1 MKKHDI
7 FLLGITVAFYITLI
21 FQVLGIVY
29 ISIMASA
36 LSSMVS
42 IVTLIALSLG
52 IVWFLTGSIA
62 LTIILYTSEYWKAW
76 RKSNKKK
83 TIILS
88 NNNGVGSSGRAT
100 GSDGSK
106 EQKPVKD
113 QQRQD
118 SPSKN
123 GFPRDLS
130 HAVAV

>member
-7 FLLGITVAFYITLI
+7 FLLGVTVAFYITLI

-88 NNNGVGSSGRAT
+88 NNSGTSSASGGSNRQGKS
-100 GSDGSK
+100 SL
-106 EQKPVKD
+106 
-113 QQRQD
+113 QQQD